1 MKTIKTKSGEIERL
15 SDQEA
20 ENKVKAKNATYCP
33 KSEWKLVRHS
43 K

>member
-15 SDQEA
+15 SNQEA
-20 ENKVKAKNATYCP
+20 EAKVKGGATYCP
-33 KSEWKLVRHS
+33 KSEWKLVKNS

>member
-15 SDQEA
+15 SNHEA
-20 ENKVKAKNATYCP
+20 ELKVRGGAKYVP
-33 KSEWKLVRHS
+33 KSEWKAIKNS

>member
-15 SDQEA
+15 GDKEA
-20 ENKVKAKNATYCP
+20 EAKVKAGAKYCP
-33 KSEWKLVRHS
+33 KSEWKLVRDS